1 MRSECCISWRAC
13 WRAYASCRS
22 FAFWRSCQCAT
33 CSSCLRICSTCA
45 LYTRG
50 SPYRVCSWYE
60 YALSLSEMLLL
71 SISRYSAILSHAILL
86 TCP

>member
-33 CSSCLRICSTCA
+33 CSFCLRICSTCA
-45 LYTRG
+45 AYTRG
-50 SPYRVCSWYE
+50 SPYRVCS
-60 YALSLSEMLLL
+60 
-71 SISRYSAILSHAILL
+71 
-86 TCP
+86 